1 MHLQQVNRDD
11 ESWGEDR
18 SYGDIALAV
27 DFEFLG
33 TLILTSER
41 LNLAEERPDFN
52 KIFPKKSMDCF
63 SNHDLL

>member
-11 ESWGEDR
+11 EPWGEDR
-18 SYGDIALAV
+18 SYGDIAFAI

-52 KIFPKKSMDCF
+52 EIFPKKSMDCF